1 MGPESPAGQGTG
13 AMVRRLRSIRRLFFE
28 LPGQVKL
35 AYCLARDPRMP
46 RVRTLVAGGAVA
58 AILSPAVEIPLWIPV
73 IGQLDTLALLL
84 LALSL
89 YVDRAPAEL
98 RAELQAQVQ
107 AGTSRFDRD
116 LAAGGTAAVRLAR
129 WIEAQA
135 RHARP
140 RGRRPSPSPARPAQE
155 EAPPWYRAEAAGA
168 VGPAADGPGGT
179 APDPGPSVTDVDAA
193 VPGAPPPAVGRSEPA
208 GPPLSQEERRQ

>member
-1 MGPESPAGQGTG
+1 
-13 AMVRRLRSIRRLFFE
+13 MVRRLRSIRRLFFE

-46 RVRTLVAGGAVA
+46 RGRTLVAGGAVA
-58 AILSPAVEIPLWIPV
+58 AILSPALEVPLWIPV

-84 LALSL
+84 LALRL

-116 LAAGGTAAVRLAR
+116 LAAGGTTAVRLAR

-135 RHARP
+135 RHVRP
-140 RGRRPSPSPARPAQE
+140 RGRRPPQE
-155 EAPPWYRAEAAGA
+155 EAAPWYRAEAAAA
-168 VGPAADGPGGT
+168 VGPAADGLGETTPS
-179 APDPGPSVTDVDAA
+179 PDPLVTDVDAA
-193 VPGAPPPAVGRSEPA
+193 VPGAPPPVAAGDQSEPA
-208 GPPLSQEERRQ
+208 APPPSQEERRQ